1 MSSTSQAVSR
11 TERIAGDGPL
21 LDVENLEVSFATDKG
36 SVLAVD
42 DVSFSVER
50 GHRLGIVG
58 ESGSG
63 KSVMCRAVM
72 NILAPRATVGD
83 RSSIR
88 FHGRELEAMTKQERK
103 HFWGVD
109 VAMVFQDPMTSLTP
123 VMTVGAQLSEPLR
136 YHLGMSK
143 SQARTEALD
152 LLEQV
157 GIPDPRQRIDVYPHN
172 LSGGMRQRVSIALAL
187 ACSPSLLI
195 ADEPTTALDVT
206 IQQQILNLLEK
217 LCAERDMALVIVSH
231 DLGVIAS
238 RTDEV
243 LVMYAGQIVER
254 GETARVMSEPR
265 HPYTRGLLDAIPALD
280 RPSHTRLTTIPGR
293 LTPRRRHEDDCYF
306 ANRCDRAQDVC
317 TAGVAVHEEVGH
329 RVACN
334 FPIGI
339 TPPQGAGPR
348 SAASGSSGGDAS

>member
-1 MSSTSQAVSR
+1 MTTTPSSVAVA
-11 TERIAGDGPL
+11 TDTAHDTPL
-21 LDVENLEVSFATDKG
+21 LEVKDLGVEFTTDSG
-36 SVLAVD
+36 PVLAVD
-42 DVSFSVER
+42 GVSFSVGR

-72 NILAPRATVGD
+72 NILPPRAVVD
-83 RSSIR
+83 ERSSIR
-88 FHGRELEAMTKQERK
+88 FDGRELPAMTKKERK

-123 VMTVGAQLSEPLR
+123 VMTVGAQLTETVR
-136 YHLGMSK
+136 YHLGGSRR
-143 SQARTEALD
+143 QARAAALD

-157 GIPDPRQRIDVYPHN
+157 GIPDPRQRLDAYPHN

-217 LCAERDMALVIVSH
+217 LCSERNMALVIVSH

-254 GETARVMSEPR
+254 GSTTQVMSEAR

-280 RPSHTRLTTIPGR
+280 RPRHERLATIPGR
-293 LTPRRRHEDDCYF
+293 LTPRRNHDEGCYF
-306 ANRCDRAQDVC
+306 ASRCAHVQDTC
-317 TAGVAVHEEVGH
+317 THQVAVHGQDDH
-329 RVACN
+329 ATACN
-334 FPIGI
+334 FPL
-339 TPPQGAGPR
+339 TQPTFAPAPHGAADSPTKEGE
-348 SAASGSSGGDAS
+348 AS